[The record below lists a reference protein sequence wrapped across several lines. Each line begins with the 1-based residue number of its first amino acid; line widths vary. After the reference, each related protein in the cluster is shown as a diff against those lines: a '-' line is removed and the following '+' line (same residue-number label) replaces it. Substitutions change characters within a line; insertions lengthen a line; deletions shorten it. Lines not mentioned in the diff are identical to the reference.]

1 MISFVWSPGE
11 RLPAGTGGSENFT
24 VGHVRELNRR
34 GIEARV
40 VTIGVGTAD
49 GRDEFDDIPFHS
61 VPALDAVGRLDD
73 TLVFVSEA
81 PPTTTVHPAYQI
93 LHVPPPLR
101 QHAHASVVAGTRD
114 RTLVA
119 TSRYAAAL
127 WADFLDVGLD
137 TIHVVYPF
145 AEPEFATR
153 PRTERTDEVTRVL
166 YAGRLTPEKGI
177 YTLLSALHTDLFD
190 PGSVSVT
197 VTSAG
202 ADKPQGAII
211 ERLLRSHPDIALVP
225 ARRTPADMASL
236 LVEHDVV
243 VMPSNAQYWHETFG
257 ILSIEAQ
264 HAGCRVV
271 ASRDGGLP
279 ETDCGALVL
288 VEPDDA
294 EALAQGILTARRLGP
309 VLQHERMDAGRDFTV
324 ADSVDDPAGGHR
336 GRDGADPLG
345 GHPGARGA
353 RWRSRPRT
361 SRTAVRASSPQPFGP
376 RPSARR
382 CPYEQ
387 WGHHDRPGTRDPTGV
402 DAHAKPEGNAT
413 DLLYLED
420 AVAALA
426 PIMAVCAGA
435 ARSSRPDVRALA
447 RDALSVQTDRFGAIS
462 AVLLGWGR
470 PEKVSPPIA
479 GPKAL
484 DGLDGEALDQLFM
497 DRLTAHTHASLIRS
511 RAEMVAGASRSTRSL
526 AEDAIHADDRELASL
541 RALLVVPA
549 QQAGAPVVHDSMSRW
564 SDDGGSWQ
572 RPSPVTAPSPTGR

>member
-11 RLPAGTGGSENFT
+11 RLPAGTGGSENYT
-24 VGHVRELNRR
+24 VGQVRELTRR

-40 VTIGVGTAD
+40 VTIGLGTAD
-49 GRDEFDDIPFHS
+49 GRDEFDDVPFHS
-61 VPALDAVGRLDD
+61 VAALGALGSLDD

-81 PPTTTVHPAYQI
+81 PPTTTMHPAYQI

-101 QHAHASVVAGTRD
+101 QHAQASVVAGTRD
-114 RTLVA
+114 RTLIA

-153 PRTERTDEVTRVL
+153 PRADRSDEVTRVL

-190 PGSVSVT
+190 PDSISVT

-288 VEPDDA
+288 VDADDA
-294 EALAQGILTARRLGP
+294 EALAQGIVTARRLGP
-309 VLQHERMDAGRDFTV
+309 VLGHERLDACRDFTV
-324 ADSVDDPAGGHR
+324 ADSVTTLLEVIEGVTGPTPMEVIQALEELVALPSAAEPHIRPAVQS
-336 GRDGADPLG
+336 
-345 GHPGARGA
+345 PGIRNETV
-353 RWRSRPRT
+353 RSALP
-361 SRTAVRASSPQPFGP
+361 VRAVGSP
-376 RPSARR
+376 
-382 CPYEQ
+382 
-387 WGHHDRPGTRDPTGV
+387 
-402 DAHAKPEGNAT
+402 
-413 DLLYLED
+413 
-420 AVAALA
+420 
-426 PIMAVCAGA
+426 
-435 ARSSRPDVRALA
+435 
-447 RDALSVQTDRFGAIS
+447 
-462 AVLLGWGR
+462 
-470 PEKVSPPIA
+470 
-479 GPKAL
+479 
-484 DGLDGEALDQLFM
+484 
-497 DRLTAHTHASLIRS
+497 
-511 RAEMVAGASRSTRSL
+511 
-526 AEDAIHADDRELASL
+526 
-541 RALLVVPA
+541 
-549 QQAGAPVVHDSMSRW
+549 
-564 SDDGGSWQ
+564 
-572 RPSPVTAPSPTGR
+572 